1 MPEAGWFNQKTLF
14 SLSSAGWEGQG
25 QVAGLSGA
33 WWKAWFLSCLCDLT
47 KWEGVRELSGVSYES
62 TDLTQESSILM
73 NSAEAPLPKH
83 HHIAELGFQST
94 LWKYILGRDKLSV
107 CNEDLETLMPFWL
120 FGDTL
125 IFRLLVQG
133 LRVTMLQNGGWALAH
148 QSPCQVSANLFCI
161 RPVHL
166 PPGLWC
172 WRRLLRVPWTAR
184 KSNKSMLNQSWI
196 FTGWSDVE
204 ALVPWPPDAKLT
216 LWKRP

>member
-14 SLSSAGWEGQG
+14 SLSFAGWEGQG
-25 QVAGLSGA
+25 QVAGWSGA
-33 WWKAWFLSCLCDLT
+33 WWRPAFCL
-47 KWEGVRELSGVSYES
+47 VSV
-62 TDLTQESSILM
+62 TWQDGRGLGSSRGYLM
-73 NSAEAPLPKH
+73 RALIPLKRAPSSWTLQRPH
-83 HHIAELGFQST
+83 LVNTITLQS
-94 LWKYILGRDKLSV
+94 WDFKVHILGRDKLSV

-133 LRVTMLQNGGWALAH
+133 LRVTMLQNGGWALTH

-204 ALVPWPPDAKLT
+204 ALVPQPPDAKLT